1 MAGVQHLADVW
12 KVLSVAAVACL
23 RWAKIQGEEDYLAH
37 NVRGFSRQSL
47 SLTED
52 RGSSLVARMVT
63 VMGKGRI
70 IPLDY

>member
-1 MAGVQHLADVW
+1 MEGTRL
-12 KVLSVAAVACL
+12 LSVAAVACL
-23 RWAKIQGEEDYLAH
+23 RWIKIQEEDYLAH
-37 NVRGFSRQSL
+37 SVRGFSQLSL

>member
-1 MAGVQHLADVW
+1 MEGTRL
-12 KVLSVAAVACL
+12 LSVAAVACL
-23 RWAKIQGEEDYLAH
+23 RWIKIQEEDYLAH
-37 NVRGFSRQSL
+37 SVRGFSRRSL